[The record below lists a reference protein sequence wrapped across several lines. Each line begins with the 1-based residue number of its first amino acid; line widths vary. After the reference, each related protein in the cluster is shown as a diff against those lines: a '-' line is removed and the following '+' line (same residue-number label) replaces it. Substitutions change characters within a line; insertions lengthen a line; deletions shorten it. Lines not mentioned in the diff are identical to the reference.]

1 MNYDN
6 TTVSIL
12 VSFCMI
18 SYLIGYSVD
27 GYCNNTVIEMLR
39 DDIVHLDQRD
49 QDLENQS
56 GNMPYVITQPVSPS
70 SHRA

>member
-39 DDIVHLDQRD
+39 DDIVHLDQ
-49 QDLENQS
+49 DLENQS
-56 GNMPYVITQPVSPS
+56 G
-70 SHRA
+70 